1 MLIKENYQKWQSKID
16 KANNDLSSRIE
27 NYEAMQNKKEQLSGL
42 QKYENFVKWKD
53 NMKARQDKQVSNEV
67 RKKEHEAR
75 VKQHLD
81 QIEEK
86 NNEKA
91 RRVEDRQRIEFDVL
105 KKSRDL

>member
-1 MLIKENYQKWQSKID
+1 MLIKENYQKWQGKID

-27 NYEAMQNKKEQLSGL
+27 NFEAIRNKKEQLSGL

-53 NMKARQDKQVSNEV
+53 NMKARQDRQSSNEV